1 LCSKQPR
8 PLIQLSEKMSLRLL
22 FGVLALVALSASSLV
37 AASSVAAASDA
48 QEAAFLE
55 LESELDASAGVGVEG
70 EDAPSWTLP
79 YPAITYAATNQGGF
93 FHPFSQVNP
102 LAAPWGSYAPVAT
115 HFGPAWSSAVVA
127 GSPASAYVNGYVH
140 PQLGVNHMLFPSAL
154 AGTTTAKGG
163 YNVHGLTSGNA
174 WGGYHPGLAADLESL
189 GGKKK
194 EEESFVETA
203 VQMQAKGEGDAEDAD
218 NIMADAD
225 GAPYGLFPAPTAA
238 SSTHFVRSASHAAIG
253 PHKLN
258 YASVGENELDSAF
271 PALLQMTM
279 EAHTEVEAEAADGCV
294 NCVWDN

>member
-1 LCSKQPR
+1 
-8 PLIQLSEKMSLRLL
+8 LL
-22 FGVLALVALSASSLV
+22 FGVLALLALSASL
-37 AASSVAAASDA
+37 AAAASVAAAADA

-55 LESELDASAGVGVEG
+55 LEAELDAAAEQG
-70 EDAPSWTLP
+70 DAPSWTLP
-79 YPAITYAATNQGGF
+79 YPAITYAATNNGGF

-102 LAAPWGSYAPVAT
+102 LAAPWGSYAPTGT
-115 HFGPAWSSAVVA
+115 HFGGWSSAAVA

-140 PQLGVNHMLFPSAL
+140 PQLGVNHMLFPPAMADA
-154 AGTTTAKGG
+154 AGAKGG
-163 YNVHGLTSGNA
+163 YNVHGLTAGNG

-194 EEESFVETA
+194 DDSFMET
-203 VQMQAKGEGDAEDAD
+203 VVHMQEKGEGDAEDAD

-225 GAPYGLFPAPTAA
+225 GAPYGLFPAPSAG
-238 SSTHFVRSASHAAIG
+238 SSAHFVRSASHAAIG

-258 YASVGENELDSAF
+258 FAEVGENELDSAF

-279 EAHTEVEAEAADGCV
+279 EARAEVDAEAADGCI